1 MRAAGSGKVQKLV
14 EVLEAFHLHAVDFFH
29 NGGAHLGVSQCSL
42 GGQGHQEDHDFIHA
56 FFPYVLFLLSGFHQ
70 VEGGVVLAELVDFS
84 HQGSRQRDKY
94 QTSVNAV
101 GRIGDEGG
109 RIDQVPFKGAPV
121 QFDVQRHGLAG
132 AVLSLAADAQRN
144 GIPRLGGVSEQKV
157 GGNGAQG
164 GILN

>member
-1 MRAAGSGKVQKLV
+1 M
-14 EVLEAFHLHAVDFFH
+14 
-29 NGGAHLGVSQCSL
+29 
-42 GGQGHQEDHDFIHA
+42 
-56 FFPYVLFLLSGFHQ
+56 
-70 VEGGVVLAELVDFS
+70 VLAELVDFS
-84 HQGSRQRDKY
+84 YQGSRQWDKY